1 MKSHFPEHIE
11 REYRR
16 LLTRRI
22 VTLAKKIVPMIRQSY
37 KVNPIVDNA
46 GNKVKAD
53 ASFDE
58 TLARIL
64 EQMRGDVK
72 PSEYVKNALAKTFND
87 VGEWTTKETVNVFKK
102 KRGVSKLSIDLAVA
116 QVEALRESDI
126 VANYAEGF
134 MRTNLELVELAGN
147 EYIEGIYT
155 VAKDGYL
162 NGLSLR
168 QMTDQMK
175 EFTDG
180 NISKAEFW
188 ATDQIGD
195 AWASYNKAAQK
206 SAGVEKY
213 RWRTMGD
220 NAVRGKDPKDQTDH
234 AQLEGQVFTW
244 EKGAAHIPNAFSKP
258 GAKHPGFD
266 YRCRC
271 YSEPIFPGEE

>member
-1 MKSHFPEHIE
+1 
-11 REYRR
+11 
-16 LLTRRI
+16 
-22 VTLAKKIVPMIRQSY
+22 
-37 KVNPIVDNA
+37 
-46 GNKVKAD
+46 
-53 ASFDE
+53 
-58 TLARIL
+58 
-64 EQMRGDVK
+64 
-72 PSEYVKNALAKTFND
+72 
-87 VGEWTTKETVNVFKK
+87 
-102 KRGVSKLSIDLAVA
+102 
-116 QVEALRESDI
+116 
-126 VANYAEGF
+126 

-180 NISKAEFW
+180 NISKAKFW

-220 NAVRGKDPKDQTDH
+220 NAVRDLHKDLDGK
-234 AQLEGQVFTW
+234 VFTW
-244 EKGAAHIPNAFSKP
+244 ETGAPGLEKP
-258 GAKHPGFD
+258 GAKHPGES

-271 YSEPIFPGEE
+271 FPEPIFPGEE